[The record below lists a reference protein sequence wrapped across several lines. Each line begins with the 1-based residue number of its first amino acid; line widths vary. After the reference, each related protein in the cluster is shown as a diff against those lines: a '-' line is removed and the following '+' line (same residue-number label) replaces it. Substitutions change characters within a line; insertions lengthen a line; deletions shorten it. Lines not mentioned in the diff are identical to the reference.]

1 MDRRPVI
8 VVGAGIA
15 GLSVALSMRRPVLLV
30 TRGQVGGSGATPH
43 AQGGIAAAWLPQDS
57 SHLHLQDTMAAGGGV
72 NAPDAARFLTDS
84 ARDAIHWLV
93 AQGVLLDRDGEDF
106 ALCLEGGHSFPRVL
120 HAGGDCSGRQIVE
133 ALKQRAA
140 ANGHIRFR
148 EGVDVEGLL
157 TTDGRA
163 SGVQLRRGDGGIETV
178 DAAAVVLAT
187 GGIGALF
194 QCTTNP
200 PESDGSGLA
209 LAMAVGAEMESL
221 ELLQFHPTALCTKTA
236 SETAAMPLIS
246 EAVRGAGGFLVDDAG
261 MRVMAG
267 IHRLQDLAPRDV
279 VAREVWRTR
288 QSGRSVFLDARCV
301 GNDWPPRFPTVFASC
316 MRAGIDPRTA
326 CIPVTAAAH
335 FHMGGIRTDL
345 DGCTSVAGLY
355 AVGEV
360 ACNGV
365 HGANRLASNSLLEGV
380 VFGRRLGA
388 LLDAD
393 RRDMVHREGVV
404 HRVDPLPRWLLS
416 ELRYRLW
423 AALGPERDP
432 VDMAA
437 LASWLEDDAALRSS
451 GQGQLALAMVQA
463 ATARTESIG
472 AHYVVGARREGLSVP
487 FPRADY

>member
-30 TRGQVGGSGATPH
+30 TRGQVGSSGATPH

-57 SHLHLQDTMAAGGGV
+57 SHLHLQDTLAAGAGI
-72 NAPDAARFLTDS
+72 NTADAARLLTDS
-84 ARDAIHWLV
+84 AREAIHWLV
-93 AQGVLLDRDGEDF
+93 AQGVLLDRDGDDF

-120 HAGGDCSGRQIVE
+120 HAGGDCSGKQIVE

-140 ANGHIRFR
+140 ASAHIRFR
-148 EGVDVEGLL
+148 EGVDVDGLL
-157 TTDGRA
+157 SIDGRVA
-163 SGVQLRRGDGGIETV
+163 GVQLRRADGGTEAV
-178 DAAAVVLAT
+178 EAAAVVLAT

-200 PESDGSGLA
+200 AESDGSGLA
-209 LAMAVGAEMESL
+209 LAMAVGAELESL
-221 ELLQFHPTALCTKTA
+221 ELLQFHPTALHA
-236 SETAAMPLIS
+236 PALPAGPAMPLVS

-279 VAREVWRTR
+279 VAREVWRAR
-288 QSGRSVFLDARCV
+288 QGGREVLLDARCI
-301 GNDWPPRFPTVFASC
+301 GNDWPRRFPTVFASC
-316 MRAGIDPRTA
+316 MGAGIDPRTE

-335 FHMGGIRTDL
+335 FHMGGVRTDL
-345 DGCTSVAGLY
+345 DGCTSVPGLY
-355 AVGEV
+355 AAGEV

-393 RRDMVHREGVV
+393 HRHMAYGNAVAHVIE
-404 HRVDPLPRWLLS
+404 PLPGELLC
-416 ELRYRLW
+416 ELRQRLW
-423 AALGPERDP
+423 CGLGPERDP
-432 VDMAA
+432 LGMAE
-437 LASWLEDDAALRSS
+437 LASWLEEDAALRSS
-451 GQGQLALAMVQA
+451 AQGRLALAMVQA
-463 ATARTESIG
+463 AIARVESIG
-472 AHYVVGARREGLSVP
+472 AHFVVNAQVQGPSMP
-487 FPRADY
+487 FPPAGG